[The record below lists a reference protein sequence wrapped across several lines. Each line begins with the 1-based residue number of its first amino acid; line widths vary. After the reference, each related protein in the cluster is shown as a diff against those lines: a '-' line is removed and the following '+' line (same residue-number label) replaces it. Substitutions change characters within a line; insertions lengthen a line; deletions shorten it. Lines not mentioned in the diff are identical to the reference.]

1 MEGEVALHVCR
12 LLHLS
17 LFCTRFS
24 IFVRLAGSVPVD
36 LLRNERGWDDCRRRQ
51 GCAFTDRPRFFC
63 FLFFFIKSGNAHV
76 HMQVR
81 GIIRSADGSNR
92 WRGSGKCGHGVA
104 AQRVCVSGDESESR

>member
-1 MEGEVALHVCR
+1 MK
-12 LLHLS
+12 LLFTFAD
-17 LFCTRFS
+17 FCTFPFS
-24 IFVRLAGSVPVD
+24 VHVFPSSCASLAPCPLTFCETKEAGTTAEDFRAARLQTGRVFFV
-36 LLRNERGWDDCRRRQ
+36 
-51 GCAFTDRPRFFC
+51 FC
-63 FLFFFIKSGNAHV
+63 GNAHV